1 MRMNSLREEK
11 DDRFEEIGEDI
22 GKDLGERERCGERK
36 RPGKRERDICEKSN
50 LEKYRQFFLSSFT
63 LPGKGSDLGKDRRT
77 TWENGKRCFG
87 KTKGRERDLESEGK
101 REKIRES
108 KK

>member
-22 GKDLGERERCGERK
+22 RKDLGERERCGERK
-36 RPGKRERDICEKSN
+36 GPRKREREICRKSN
-50 LEKYRQFFLSSFT
+50 LKKYREFFPSSLT
-63 LPGKGSDLGKDRRT
+63 LPGKESDLGKDRRT
-77 TWENGKRCFG
+77 SWEDGEMLWVSKREG
-87 KTKGRERDLESEGK
+87 EGK

-108 KK
+108 KI